1 MQNANI
7 GFGCSGLSSMP
18 TQQSALSLLQTAY
31 NNGIRHFD
39 TAPIYGSGYSEKIL
53 GKFLKGKREQV
64 TISTK
69 FGLMPS
75 TARNI
80 PIWLALPLNKI
91 KGKLTASHSAKDNT
105 YTPERLSYRR
115 IDYNEI
121 RTSFENSLKNLQT
134 DHIDFYLLHEALP
147 NFLTDEAMNY
157 VQNLKS
163 SGFVK
168 KIGIAACYINL
179 YQLEPYK
186 VSAWDILQYENGL
199 KFSSDDLL
207 DRFPG
212 KIHIYHSVL
221 KNVKNITLQG
231 NSAVEVAGALLAKSF
246 KNNPDGLILFST
258 TNKARIGQNLDSMS
272 KYIQM
277 PLKEVNTFLS
287 DAIH

>member
-18 TQQSALSLLQTAY
+18 TEQSALSLLQTAY
-31 NNGIRHFD
+31 NTGITHFD

-53 GKFLKGKREQV
+53 GKFLKGKREQI

-69 FGLMPS
+69 FGLMPA
-75 TARNI
+75 TARSI

-91 KGKLTASHSAKDNT
+91 KGKLAASNSAKGNT
-105 YTPERLSYRR
+105 HKPEVLPYRR

-121 RTSFENSLKNLQT
+121 RTAFENSLKNLQT

-147 NFLTDEAMNY
+147 HFLTDEAMNY

-179 YQLEPYK
+179 YQLAADK
-186 VSAWDILQYENGL
+186 ITAWDILQYENGL
-199 KFSSDDLL
+199 KFYSDDLL

-221 KNVKNITLQG
+221 KNVKNITIQG
-231 NSAVEVAGALLAKSF
+231 NSGVEVAGALLARSI
-246 KNNPDGLILFST
+246 KNNPDGIILFST
-258 TNKARIGQNLDSMS
+258 TNKARIGQNLDSMN
-272 KYIQM
+272 KYIHM
-277 PLKEVNTFLS
+277 PFKEINNFLS